1 MFYFLFVDVSGLKA
15 NIHSLALTEPRRPSP
30 VSPPMSMLLTLP
42 PPSWPLSKRGMLE
55 KGFLRVLANFVLHC
69 GDAKIPA
76 GLNDQ
81 KEHNL

>member
-1 MFYFLFVDVSGLKA
+1 
-15 NIHSLALTEPRRPSP
+15 
-30 VSPPMSMLLTLP
+30 
-42 PPSWPLSKRGMLE
+42 MLE
-55 KGFLRVLANFVLHC
+55 KGFLRVLANFVLHY